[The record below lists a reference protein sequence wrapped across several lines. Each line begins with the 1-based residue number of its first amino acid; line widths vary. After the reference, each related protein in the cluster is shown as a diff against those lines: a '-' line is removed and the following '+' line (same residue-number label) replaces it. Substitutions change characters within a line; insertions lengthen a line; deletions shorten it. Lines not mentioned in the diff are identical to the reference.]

1 MHFKRSLQVKYKI
14 NKISEIATDQ
24 LSEFYKKTYYKRYKS
39 LTSNWRWWYR
49 VGYSELEP
57 LILSVDNK
65 VIGQAAY
72 LPTNLN
78 ILGNI
83 VPAIWFVD
91 YAVLPEFKG
100 KGLGKI
106 LSKEWMKI
114 CPNQMAICSDDSL
127 RVLKK
132 LGWKDNFTT
141 KRLVRPINT
150 LKFLPILKNLK
161 LNFVNRTLRYFIK
174 KKYNR
179 NISINPYKISDNFK
193 IIDDSFKLRKIVKN
207 NEFAEIIRDEKWL
220 HWRLIECPYKKD
232 IYFFEY
238 KNNFTI
244 VHIFLI
250 ENIKKL
256 NILYT
261 YSADKLQENE
271 LFVQIINWSIN
282 NNIDL
287 VWAVSRN
294 TDFENIFPKIFNKP
308 LQFASWSSDEKIFK
322 TLQNGLSNLQGIDTD
337 NDSWQYAR
345 VKNLINEI
353 LINSN
358 KEELRKKFEKIL
370 INCFTKLIKF
380 SFMECR

>member
-49 VGYSELEP
+49 VGYNELEP

-72 LPTNLN
+72 LPINLN

-91 YAVLPEFKG
+91 YVVLPEFKG

-132 LGWKDNFTT
+132 LGWKDNYTT
-141 KRLVRPINT
+141 KRLARPIST

-174 KKYNR
+174 KKYSR

-238 KNNFTI
+238 KNNFAI
-244 VHIFLI
+244 VHIFVI

-337 NDSWQYAR
+337 NDSWEYA
-345 VKNLINEI
+345 E
-353 LINSN
+353 
-358 KEELRKKFEKIL
+358 
-370 INCFTKLIKF
+370 
-380 SFMECR
+380 

>member
-72 LPTNLN
+72 LPINLN

-91 YAVLPEFKG
+91 YVVLPEFKG

-132 LGWKDNFTT
+132 LGWKDNYTT
-141 KRLVRPINT
+141 KRLARPIST

-174 KKYNR
+174 KKYSR

-261 YSADKLQENE
+261 YSTDKLQENE

-287 VWAVSRN
+287 VWVVSRN
-294 TDFENIFPKIFNKP
+294 TDFENIFPKIFNRP

-337 NDSWQYAR
+337 NDSWEYA
-345 VKNLINEI
+345 E
-353 LINSN
+353 
-358 KEELRKKFEKIL
+358 
-370 INCFTKLIKF
+370 
-380 SFMECR
+380 

>member
-1 MHFKRSLQVKYKI
+1 MHFKSSLQVKYKI

-49 VGYSELEP
+49 VGYNELEP

-72 LPTNLN
+72 LPINLN

-132 LGWKDNFTT
+132 LGWKDNYTT
-141 KRLVRPINT
+141 KRLARPIST

-161 LNFVNRTLRYFIK
+161 LNIVNRTLRYFIK
-174 KKYNR
+174 KKYSR

-193 IIDDSFKLRKIVKN
+193 IIYDSFKLRKIVKN
-207 NEFAEIIRDEKWL
+207 NEFAAIVRDEKWL

-337 NDSWQYAR
+337 NDSWEYA
-345 VKNLINEI
+345 E
-353 LINSN
+353 
-358 KEELRKKFEKIL
+358 
-370 INCFTKLIKF
+370 
-380 SFMECR
+380 

>member
-1 MHFKRSLQVKYKI
+1 MHFKSSLQVKYKI

-49 VGYSELEP
+49 VGYNELEP
-57 LILSVDNK
+57 LILSIDNK

-72 LPTNLN
+72 LPINLN

-132 LGWKDNFTT
+132 LGWKDNYTT
-141 KRLVRPINT
+141 KRLARPIST

-174 KKYNR
+174 KKYSR

-337 NDSWQYAR
+337 NDSWEYA
-345 VKNLINEI
+345 E
-353 LINSN
+353 
-358 KEELRKKFEKIL
+358 
-370 INCFTKLIKF
+370 
-380 SFMECR
+380 

>member
-72 LPTNLN
+72 LPINLN

-91 YAVLPEFKG
+91 YVVLPEFKG

-132 LGWKDNFTT
+132 LGWKDNYTT
-141 KRLVRPINT
+141 KRLARPIST

-174 KKYNR
+174 KKYSR

-193 IIDDSFKLRKIVKN
+193 IIDDSFKLRKIVIN

-337 NDSWQYAR
+337 NDSWQY
-345 VKNLINEI
+345 VE
-353 LINSN
+353 
-358 KEELRKKFEKIL
+358 
-370 INCFTKLIKF
+370 
-380 SFMECR
+380 

>member
-1 MHFKRSLQVKYKI
+1 
-14 NKISEIATDQ
+14 
-24 LSEFYKKTYYKRYKS
+24 
-39 LTSNWRWWYR
+39 
-49 VGYSELEP
+49 
-57 LILSVDNK
+57 
-65 VIGQAAY
+65 
-72 LPTNLN
+72 
-78 ILGNI
+78 
-83 VPAIWFVD
+83 
-91 YAVLPEFKG
+91 
-100 KGLGKI
+100 
-106 LSKEWMKI
+106 MKI

-132 LGWKDNFTT
+132 LGWKDNYTT
-141 KRLVRPINT
+141 KRLARPIST

-174 KKYNR
+174 KKYSR

-238 KNNFTI
+238 KNNFAI
-244 VHIFLI
+244 VHIFVI

-337 NDSWQYAR
+337 NDSWEYA
-345 VKNLINEI
+345 E
-353 LINSN
+353 
-358 KEELRKKFEKIL
+358 
-370 INCFTKLIKF
+370 
-380 SFMECR
+380 

>member
-1 MHFKRSLQVKYKI
+1 MHFKSSLQVKYKI

-49 VGYSELEP
+49 VGYNELEP

-72 LPTNLN
+72 LPINLN

-91 YAVLPEFKG
+91 YVVLPEFKG

-132 LGWKDNFTT
+132 LGWKDNYTT
-141 KRLVRPINT
+141 KRLARPINT

-174 KKYNR
+174 KKYSR

-238 KNNFTI
+238 KNNFAI
-244 VHIFLI
+244 VHIFVI

-337 NDSWQYAR
+337 NDSWQY
-345 VKNLINEI
+345 VE
-353 LINSN
+353 
-358 KEELRKKFEKIL
+358 
-370 INCFTKLIKF
+370 
-380 SFMECR
+380 

>member
-1 MHFKRSLQVKYKI
+1 MHFKSSLQVKYKI

-49 VGYSELEP
+49 VGYNELEP

-72 LPTNLN
+72 LPINLN

-91 YAVLPEFKG
+91 YVVLPEFKG

-132 LGWKDNFTT
+132 LGWKDNYTT
-141 KRLVRPINT
+141 KRLARPIST

-161 LNFVNRTLRYFIK
+161 LNFDNRTLRYFIK

-193 IIDDSFKLRKIVKN
+193 IINDSFKLRKIVKN

-238 KNNFTI
+238 KNNFAI
-244 VHIFLI
+244 VHIFVI

-337 NDSWQYAR
+337 NDSWEYA
-345 VKNLINEI
+345 E
-353 LINSN
+353 
-358 KEELRKKFEKIL
+358 
-370 INCFTKLIKF
+370 
-380 SFMECR
+380 

>member
-1 MHFKRSLQVKYKI
+1 MHFKSSLQVKYKI

-49 VGYSELEP
+49 VGYNELEP

-72 LPTNLN
+72 LPINLN

-91 YAVLPEFKG
+91 YVVLPEFKG

-132 LGWKDNFTT
+132 LGWKDNYTT
-141 KRLVRPINT
+141 KRLARPIST

-174 KKYNR
+174 KKYSR

-238 KNNFTI
+238 KNNFAI
-244 VHIFLI
+244 VHIFVI

-308 LQFASWSSDEKIFK
+308 LQFASWSSDEKICK

-337 NDSWQYAR
+337 NDSWEYA
-345 VKNLINEI
+345 E
-353 LINSN
+353 
-358 KEELRKKFEKIL
+358 
-370 INCFTKLIKF
+370 
-380 SFMECR
+380 

>member
-1 MHFKRSLQVKYKI
+1 MHFKSSLQVKYKI

-49 VGYSELEP
+49 VGYNELEP

-72 LPTNLN
+72 LPINLN

-91 YAVLPEFKG
+91 YVVLPEFKG

-132 LGWKDNFTT
+132 LGWKDNYTT
-141 KRLVRPINT
+141 KRLARPIST

-174 KKYNR
+174 KKYSR

-193 IIDDSFKLRKIVKN
+193 IINDSFKLRKIVKN

-294 TDFENIFPKIFNKP
+294 TDFENIFPKIFNKA

-337 NDSWQYAR
+337 NDSWQY
-345 VKNLINEI
+345 VE
-353 LINSN
+353 
-358 KEELRKKFEKIL
+358 
-370 INCFTKLIKF
+370 
-380 SFMECR
+380 

>member
-1 MHFKRSLQVKYKI
+1 MHFKSSLQVKYKI

-49 VGYSELEP
+49 VGYNELEP
-57 LILSVDNK
+57 LILSIDNK

-72 LPTNLN
+72 LPINLN

-91 YAVLPEFKG
+91 YVVLPEFKG

-132 LGWKDNFTT
+132 LGWQDNFTT

-150 LKFLPILKNLK
+150 LKFLPILKSLK

-174 KKYNR
+174 KKYSR

-238 KNNFTI
+238 KNNFAI
-244 VHIFLI
+244 VHIFVI

-337 NDSWQYAR
+337 NDSWQY
-345 VKNLINEI
+345 VE
-353 LINSN
+353 
-358 KEELRKKFEKIL
+358 
-370 INCFTKLIKF
+370 
-380 SFMECR
+380 

>member
-1 MHFKRSLQVKYKI
+1 MHFKSSLQVKYKI

-49 VGYSELEP
+49 VGYNELEP

-72 LPTNLN
+72 LPINLN

-91 YAVLPEFKG
+91 YVVLPEFKG

-132 LGWKDNFTT
+132 LGWKDNYTT
-141 KRLVRPINT
+141 KRLARPIST

-174 KKYNR
+174 KKYSR

-220 HWRLIECPYKKD
+220 YWRLIECPYKKD

-238 KNNFTI
+238 KNNFAI
-244 VHIFLI
+244 VHIFVI

-337 NDSWQYAR
+337 NDSWQY
-345 VKNLINEI
+345 VE
-353 LINSN
+353 
-358 KEELRKKFEKIL
+358 
-370 INCFTKLIKF
+370 
-380 SFMECR
+380 

>member
-1 MHFKRSLQVKYKI
+1 MHFKSSLQVKYKI

-49 VGYSELEP
+49 VGYNELEP

-72 LPTNLN
+72 LPINLN

-91 YAVLPEFKG
+91 YVVLPEFKG

-174 KKYNR
+174 KKYSR

-238 KNNFTI
+238 KNNFAI
-244 VHIFLI
+244 VHIFVI

-261 YSADKLQENE
+261 YSTDKLQENE

-337 NDSWQYAR
+337 NDSWEYA
-345 VKNLINEI
+345 E
-353 LINSN
+353 
-358 KEELRKKFEKIL
+358 
-370 INCFTKLIKF
+370 
-380 SFMECR
+380 

>member
-1 MHFKRSLQVKYKI
+1 MHFKSSLQVKYKI

-49 VGYSELEP
+49 VGYNELEP

-72 LPTNLN
+72 LPINLN

-91 YAVLPEFKG
+91 YVVLPEFKG

-132 LGWKDNFTT
+132 LGWKDNYTT
-141 KRLVRPINT
+141 KRLARPIST

-174 KKYNR
+174 KKYSR

-238 KNNFTI
+238 KNNFAI
-244 VHIFLI
+244 VHIFVI

-308 LQFASWSSDEKIFK
+308 LQFASWSSDERIFK

-337 NDSWQYAR
+337 NDSWEYA
-345 VKNLINEI
+345 E
-353 LINSN
+353 
-358 KEELRKKFEKIL
+358 
-370 INCFTKLIKF
+370 
-380 SFMECR
+380 

>member
-1 MHFKRSLQVKYKI
+1 MHFKSSLQVKYKI

-91 YAVLPEFKG
+91 YVVLPEFKG

-127 RVLKK
+127 RVLKN
-132 LGWKDNFTT
+132 LGWKDNYTT
-141 KRLVRPINT
+141 KRLARPIST

-174 KKYNR
+174 KKYSR

-244 VHIFLI
+244 VHIFLN

-294 TDFENIFPKIFNKP
+294 TDFENIFPKIFNRS

-337 NDSWQYAR
+337 NDSWQY
-345 VKNLINEI
+345 VE
-353 LINSN
+353 
-358 KEELRKKFEKIL
+358 
-370 INCFTKLIKF
+370 
-380 SFMECR
+380 

>member
-1 MHFKRSLQVKYKI
+1 MHFKSSLKVKYKI

-49 VGYSELEP
+49 VGYNELEP

-72 LPTNLN
+72 LPINLN

-91 YAVLPEFKG
+91 YVVLPEFKG

-132 LGWKDNFTT
+132 LGWKDNYTT
-141 KRLVRPINT
+141 KRLARPIST

-174 KKYNR
+174 KKYSR

-238 KNNFTI
+238 KNNFAI
-244 VHIFLI
+244 VH
-250 ENIKKL
+250 
-256 NILYT
+256 ILYT

-294 TDFENIFPKIFNKP
+294 IDLENIFPKIFNKP

-337 NDSWQYAR
+337 NDSWEYA
-345 VKNLINEI
+345 E
-353 LINSN
+353 
-358 KEELRKKFEKIL
+358 
-370 INCFTKLIKF
+370 
-380 SFMECR
+380 

>member
-1 MHFKRSLQVKYKI
+1 MHFKSSLQVKYKI

-39 LTSNWRWWYR
+39 LTSNWRWWYS
-49 VGYSELEP
+49 VGYNELEP
-57 LILSVDNK
+57 LILSVDSK

-72 LPTNLN
+72 LPINLN

-91 YAVLPEFKG
+91 YVVLPEFKG

-132 LGWKDNFTT
+132 LGWKDNYTT
-141 KRLVRPINT
+141 KRLARPIST

-174 KKYNR
+174 KKYSR

-308 LQFASWSSDEKIFK
+308 LQFASWSSDERIFK

-337 NDSWQYAR
+337 NDSWEYA
-345 VKNLINEI
+345 E
-353 LINSN
+353 
-358 KEELRKKFEKIL
+358 
-370 INCFTKLIKF
+370 
-380 SFMECR
+380 

>member
-1 MHFKRSLQVKYKI
+1 MHFKSSLQVKYKI

-49 VGYSELEP
+49 VGYNELEP

-72 LPTNLN
+72 LPINLN

-91 YAVLPEFKG
+91 YVVLPEFKG

-132 LGWKDNFTT
+132 LGWKDNYTT
-141 KRLVRPINT
+141 KRLARPIST

-174 KKYNR
+174 KKYSR

-261 YSADKLQENE
+261 YSADKFQENE

-287 VWAVSRN
+287 VRAVSRN

-337 NDSWQYAR
+337 NDSWEYA
-345 VKNLINEI
+345 E
-353 LINSN
+353 
-358 KEELRKKFEKIL
+358 
-370 INCFTKLIKF
+370 
-380 SFMECR
+380 

>member
-1 MHFKRSLQVKYKI
+1 MHFKSSLQVKYKI

-49 VGYSELEP
+49 VGYNGLEP

-72 LPTNLN
+72 LPINLN

-127 RVLKK
+127 RVLKN
-132 LGWKDNFTT
+132 LGWKDNYTT
-141 KRLVRPINT
+141 KRLARPIST

-174 KKYNR
+174 KKYSR

-261 YSADKLQENE
+261 YSADKFQENE

-294 TDFENIFPKIFNKP
+294 TDFENIFPKIYNRP

-337 NDSWQYAR
+337 NDSWEYA
-345 VKNLINEI
+345 E
-353 LINSN
+353 
-358 KEELRKKFEKIL
+358 
-370 INCFTKLIKF
+370 
-380 SFMECR
+380 

>member
-1 MHFKRSLQVKYKI
+1 
-14 NKISEIATDQ
+14 
-24 LSEFYKKTYYKRYKS
+24 
-39 LTSNWRWWYR
+39 
-49 VGYSELEP
+49 
-57 LILSVDNK
+57 
-65 VIGQAAY
+65 
-72 LPTNLN
+72 
-78 ILGNI
+78 
-83 VPAIWFVD
+83 
-91 YAVLPEFKG
+91 
-100 KGLGKI
+100 
-106 LSKEWMKI
+106 
-114 CPNQMAICSDDSL
+114 MAICSDDSL

-132 LGWKDNFTT
+132 LGWKDNYTT
-141 KRLVRPINT
+141 KRLARPINT

-174 KKYNR
+174 KKYSR

-337 NDSWQYAR
+337 NDSWQY
-345 VKNLINEI
+345 VE
-353 LINSN
+353 
-358 KEELRKKFEKIL
+358 
-370 INCFTKLIKF
+370 
-380 SFMECR
+380 

>member
-1 MHFKRSLQVKYKI
+1 MHFKSSLQVKYKI

-49 VGYSELEP
+49 VGYNELEP

-72 LPTNLN
+72 LPINLN

-91 YAVLPEFKG
+91 YVVLPEFKG

-127 RVLKK
+127 RVLKN
-132 LGWKDNFTT
+132 LGWKDNYTT
-141 KRLVRPINT
+141 KRLARPIST

-174 KKYNR
+174 KKYSR

-207 NEFAEIIRDEKWL
+207 NAFAEIIRDEKWL

-238 KNNFTI
+238 KNNFAI
-244 VHIFLI
+244 VHIFVI

-308 LQFASWSSDEKIFK
+308 LQFASWSSDETIFK

-337 NDSWQYAR
+337 NDSWEYA
-345 VKNLINEI
+345 E
-353 LINSN
+353 
-358 KEELRKKFEKIL
+358 
-370 INCFTKLIKF
+370 
-380 SFMECR
+380 

>member
-1 MHFKRSLQVKYKI
+1 MHFKSSLQVKYKI

-49 VGYSELEP
+49 VGYNELEP

-72 LPTNLN
+72 LPINLN

-91 YAVLPEFKG
+91 YVVLPEFKG

-132 LGWKDNFTT
+132 LGWKDNYTT
-141 KRLVRPINT
+141 KRLARPIST

-174 KKYNR
+174 KKYSR

-238 KNNFTI
+238 KNNFAI
-244 VHIFLI
+244 VHIFVI

-322 TLQNGLSNLQGIDTD
+322 TLQNGLSNLEGIDTD
-337 NDSWQYAR
+337 NDSWEYA
-345 VKNLINEI
+345 E
-353 LINSN
+353 
-358 KEELRKKFEKIL
+358 
-370 INCFTKLIKF
+370 
-380 SFMECR
+380 

>member
-1 MHFKRSLQVKYKI
+1 MHFKSSLQVKYKI

-24 LSEFYKKTYYKRYKS
+24 LSGFYKKTYYKRYKS

-49 VGYSELEP
+49 VGYNELEP

-72 LPTNLN
+72 LPINLN

-91 YAVLPEFKG
+91 YVVLPEFKG

-174 KKYNR
+174 KKYSR

-220 HWRLIECPYKKD
+220 YWRLIECPYKKD

-294 TDFENIFPKIFNKP
+294 TDFENIFPKIFNKA

-337 NDSWQYAR
+337 NDSWQYA
-345 VKNLINEI
+345 E
-353 LINSN
+353 
-358 KEELRKKFEKIL
+358 
-370 INCFTKLIKF
+370 
-380 SFMECR
+380 